1 MSLLLQHVIDAVSVG
16 GLFAMMALG
25 IGLIFGIMRLINFA
39 HGELVMIG
47 GYAMW
52 LVVAIPGPLVIL
64 FSILVVVVLAL
75 GMERVAFRPLRQA
88 NPATLLITSFAVSY
102 FLQNLVVM
110 TLGSR
115 PKAFSFAEGLTRVLQ
130 VGDLRLPL
138 LQLVTIGL
146 TVVVLVAIV
155 LFLKK
160 TPMGILMRA
169 ASQDFRMARLCG
181 VRANMV
187 IAAAFVISALL
198 AWVVSMVYTAQT
210 GQLSPVMGVRPA
222 LIGFVATVIGG
233 LGSLPG
239 AAVGGFLV
247 GVLTVVLQ
255 IVLPPELRD
264 FRDAFL
270 FALVLLVLLF
280 RPQGLLAVRAEKERV

>member
-1 MSLLLQHVIDAVSVG
+1 MSILLQHVIDAVSVG

-52 LVVAIPGPLVIL
+52 LVVALPGPLVVI
-64 FSILVVVVLAL
+64 FSIAVVVLLAL
-75 GMERVAFRPLRQA
+75 GMERIAFRPLRQA
-88 NPATLLITSFAVSY
+88 SPSTLLIASFAVSY
-102 FLQNLVVM
+102 FLQNLVLL

-115 PKAFSFAEGLTRVLQ
+115 SKPFSFAESLTQNLQ
-130 VGDLRLPL
+130 VGELRLPL
-138 LQLVTIGL
+138 LQLLTIAL
-146 TVVVLVAIV
+146 TLVVLAAIV
-155 LFLKK
+155 LFLKR
-160 TPMGILMRA
+160 TAMGVLMRA

-181 VRANMV
+181 VRANLV
-187 IAAAFVISALL
+187 IAAAFVMSAGL
-198 AWVVSMVYTAQT
+198 AWAVSLVYAVQT
-210 GQLSPVMGVRPA
+210 GQLSPAMGVRPA

-239 AAVGGFLV
+239 AALGGFVV

-255 IVLPPELRD
+255 IVLPPDLRD

-270 FALVLLVLLF
+270 FGLVLLVLLF
-280 RPQGLLAVRAEKERV
+280 RPRGLLAVRAEVERV

>member
-1 MSLLLQHVIDAVSVG
+1 MTILLQHVIDAVSVG

-52 LVVAIPGPLVIL
+52 LVVAIPGPLVVL
-64 FSILVVVVLAL
+64 FSIAVVVALAL
-75 GMERVAFRPLRQA
+75 GMERIAFRPLRQA
-88 NPATLLITSFAVSY
+88 SPATLLISSFAVSY

-110 TLGSR
+110 IIGSR
-115 PKAFSFAEGLTRVLQ
+115 PKPFTFAEGLTQNLQ
-130 VGDLRLPL
+130 VGELRLPL
-138 LQLVTIGL
+138 LQLVTIAL
-146 TVVVLVAIV
+146 TIAVLAGIT
-155 LFLKK
+155 LFLKR
-160 TPMGILMRA
+160 TPMGVLMRA

-187 IAAAFVISALL
+187 IAAAFVMSALL
-198 AWVVSMVYTAQT
+198 AWAVSLVYAVQT
-210 GQLSPVMGVRPA
+210 GQLSPAMGLRPA

-247 GVLTVVLQ
+247 GVLTVLLQ
-255 IVLPPELRD
+255 ILLPPELRD

-270 FALVLLVLLF
+270 FALVLVVLLF
-280 RPQGLLAVRAEKERV
+280 RPRGLLAVRAEMERV